1 MKEASQRSRARW
13 LRVALGVGVV
23 VVAHALGGGS
33 AQAASMG
40 SSVFGTSRIG
50 AAQDA
55 SAPGIVLAGL
65 SSQKY
70 PAFFKLSGDGKML
83 TIGAI
88 ALDLHCTSG
97 AEFVV
102 EDAFARVP
110 VHPNGRMRAR
120 FSIPSTA
127 GSNGE
132 IVTGTDSFT
141 ARVNRKLSALSGSWQ
156 LHVSYSFTNGMSDQ
170 CGSGPVRFTA
180 PG

>member
-13 LRVALGVGVV
+13 LLVALGVGVV
-23 VVAHALGGGS
+23 VGAHALGGGS

-40 SSVFGTSRIG
+40 ASPFGTSRIG

-70 PAFFKLSGDGKML
+70 PAFFKLSADGKVL

-88 ALDLHCTSG
+88 ALDMHCTSG
-97 AEFVV
+97 GEFVV

-110 VHPNGRMRAR
+110 VHPDGRMRVR
-120 FSIPSTA
+120 VSIPSTA
-127 GSNGE
+127 GSNGY
-132 IVTGTDSFT
+132 TYAGTDSFT
-141 ARVNRKLSALSGSWQ
+141 ARVNGKRSALSGTWQ
-156 LHVSYSFTNGMSDQ
+156 MQLSYAFTNGMSDR
-170 CGSGPVRFTA
+170 CSSGPVRFTA
-180 PG
+180 TG